1 MRCIDCKYFWRN
13 HYDGMSW
20 CEAWK
25 KSKRIQPNEE
35 YEDLPCNKG
44 KIREFRFEDSNRN
57 TERI

>member
-1 MRCIDCKYFWRN
+1 MKCIDCKYFWCN
-13 HYDGMSW
+13 HYDGMPW

-44 KIREFRFEDSNRN
+44 K
-57 TERI
+57 RI